1 MVKSADNGMGS
12 REAGRRLAKVKPSA
26 NAAFATALVALLLL
40 APTAFASEFRACL
53 GELRNEATVR
63 GINPQ
68 IFDAVMDGVRPD
80 QSVLDA
86 MDYQPEFTVPV
97 WDYVADLV
105 DDERIADGKAKLA
118 QWGEVLAEIER
129 RFGVD
134 RYVLVALW
142 GVETNYGRIVGK
154 RPLVRSLATTSCFGR
169 RQSFFR
175 DQLVAAL
182 HILQDGD
189 MPPESLRGSWAG
201 AFGQTQ
207 FMPTTFQRLAVD
219 VDGDGKRNI
228 VDSVP
233 DALGSAA
240 NYLSDAGWRSGEPWG
255 YEVRLPQDY
264 KGPSGRRDRRPL
276 EAWARLGIRTIEG
289 GPLTGDGRAALF
301 LPADVEGPAFLV
313 FRNFNVIH
321 SYNPSESY
329 TLSIAHLS
337 DRLRGGEP
345 FKTPWPTDDPGLS
358 RAERLELQQR
368 LIRLGYDIGE
378 ADGIMGSRTR
388 SAIEAFQ
395 ESTGLSVDGRPGQ
408 KVLGALREATR

>member
-1 MVKSADNGMGS
+1 MTVRIRKTKQILPLSLIVRLSA
-12 REAGRRLAKVKPSA
+12 L
-26 NAAFATALVALLLL
+26 LVALVLT
-40 APTAFASEFRACL
+40 APPARASEFKTCL
-53 GELRNEATVR
+53 GELRSEAAQR
-63 GINPQ
+63 GINPR

-97 WDYVADLV
+97 WDYVAGLV

-118 QWGEVLAEIER
+118 QWGEILAEIER
-129 RFGVD
+129 QFGVD
-134 RYVLVALW
+134 RYVVVALW
-142 GVETNYGRIVGK
+142 GVETNYGRITGK
-154 RPLVRSLATTSCFGR
+154 RPLMRSLATTSCFGR

-175 DQLVAAL
+175 GQLMAAL
-182 HILQDGD
+182 QILQDGD
-189 MPPESLRGSWAG
+189 MAPESLRGSWAG

-219 VDGDGKRNI
+219 VDGDGRRNI

-240 NYLSDAGWRSGEPWG
+240 NYLSDAGWTSGEPWG
-255 YEVRLPQDY
+255 YEVRLPADY

-276 EAWARLGIRTIEG
+276 AAWSRLGVRTVDG
-289 GPLTGDGRAALF
+289 APLTGSGRAALL
-301 LPADVEGPAFLV
+301 LPADEQGPAFLV
-313 FRNFNVIH
+313 FRNFDAIH

-329 TLSIAHLS
+329 ALSIAHLS
-337 DRLRGGEP
+337 DRLRGGGP

-358 RAERLELQQR
+358 RAERVELQQR

-388 SAIEAFQ
+388 AAIEAFQ
-395 ESTGLSVDGRPGQ
+395 ESAGLPTDGRPGQ
-408 KVLGALREATR
+408 KVLGQLREASR

>member
-1 MVKSADNGMGS
+1 MT
-12 REAGRRLAKVKPSA
+12 KVKPLRCTP
-26 NAAFATALVALLLL
+26 FAIPRSPFAIALAVLLVA
-40 APTAFASEFRACL
+40 APAAAASEFRACL
-53 GELRNEATVR
+53 GELRSEAAAQGV
-63 GINPQ
+63 NPQ

-86 MDYQPEFTVPV
+86 MEYQPEFTVPV
-97 WDYVADLV
+97 WDYVAGFV

-118 QWGEVLAEIER
+118 QWGDVLAEIER
-129 RFGVD
+129 QFGVD
-134 RYVLVALW
+134 RHVLVALW
-142 GVETNYGRIVGK
+142 GVETNYGQITGK
-154 RPLVRSLATTSCFGR
+154 RPLLRSLATTSCFGR

-175 DQLVAAL
+175 GQLVAAL

-189 MPPESLRGSWAG
+189 MSPESLRGSWAG

-219 VDGDGKRNI
+219 VDGDGRRNI

-255 YEVRLPQDY
+255 YEVRLPQNY
-264 KGPSGRRDRRPL
+264 KGPSGRRDRRSL
-276 EAWARLGIRTIEG
+276 EAWSRLGIRTIDG
-289 GPLTGDGRAALF
+289 RPLTGKGRAGLL
-301 LPADVEGPAFLV
+301 LPADEEGPAFLV
-313 FRNFNVIH
+313 FRNFNAIH

-329 TLSIAHLS
+329 ALSIAHLS

-358 RAERLELQQR
+358 RADRVELQQR
-368 LIRLGYDIGE
+368 LIRLGYDIGK

-388 SAIEAFQ
+388 AAIEAFQ
-395 ESTGLSVDGRPGQ
+395 ESAGLPVDGRPGQ
-408 KVLGALREATR
+408 KVLGALREASR